1 MWLAFQAGVRHC
13 CVNINA
19 SKASPLGQ
27 RAKIVQ
33 KGHRSHDLG
42 LCNSIRFLNPPNSS
56 VREKTVVIFGI
67 GRGGTSAISGICR
80 ILGVMMPGA
89 HPLKHEWSPFSYI
102 GEEVEP
108 TRTRNKIRWLNDHYQ
123 MWGWKSPRDIFSF
136 HRFEPMLRNPHVI
149 IAFRNML
156 DVMSSSSKWDGI
168 DFASNAIEF
177 GDAFKEICRFITLSR
192 SPIALINYERLCA
205 DPAKVIQS
213 IDNWLDANA
222 SADARAAAA
231 RFITAGGR
239 GYKDVAGSEDHPP
252 LFDQNELDADRAQAQ
267 FHCYEKRAAEFTAYN
282 LGMFRDLVRA
292 LTIEGELEAKLSAF
306 RAAGQRRRRFDEA
319 ALEGVE
325 AVSGDPA
332 QVETAHLDELR
343 LRAKTTELADVEA
356 DFVIQLQSRL
366 RILTSCICGP
376 CWLNQ
381 KAAKR
386 ILVTPLQWRGGIF
399 MSCVCGPS
407 RLKTPIER
415 PKGVFLRRSAPVRQ
429 RRREWTSS

>member
-1 MWLAFQAGVRHC
+1 MRRRPHL
-13 CVNINA
+13 
-19 SKASPLGQ
+19 LGNVQ
-27 RAKIVQ
+27 KFVQ

-56 VREKTVVIFGI
+56 VREKTVVIFGV

-89 HPLKHEWSPFSYI
+89 HPLKHEWSPFSYV

-108 TRTRNKIRWLNDHYQ
+108 TRTRDNIRRLNDHYQ

-136 HRFEPMLRNPHVI
+136 PRFEPMLRNPHVI
-149 IAFRNML
+149 IVFRNML

-168 DFASNAIEF
+168 DFGSNAIDF

-222 SADARAAAA
+222 SADTLAAAA

-239 GYKDVAGSEDHPP
+239 GYKDVAGSEDHAP

-267 FHCYEKRAAEFTAYN
+267 FYIYEKRAAEFAAYS
-282 LGMFRDLVRA
+282 LAIFRDLVKA

-306 RAAGQRRRRFDEA
+306 SVAGQRRRRIGEA

-325 AVSGDPA
+325 GDSCDPA
-332 QVETAHLDELR
+332 PVETAHLDELPLQAKSAELEGVEADSRDPAPVETAHLDELR
-343 LRAKTTELADVEA
+343 LRAKSAENAY
-356 DFVIQLQSRL
+356 R
-366 RILTSCICGP
+366 
-376 CWLNQ
+376 
-381 KAAKR
+381 AAKGSFFATLR
-386 ILVTPLQWRGGIF
+386 ARAAAQKRMDELLEE
-399 MSCVCGPS
+399 
-407 RLKTPIER
+407 IE
-415 PKGVFLRRSAPVRQ
+415 GYERSATLRLGSEDLIAPRCP
-429 RRREWTSS
+429 